1 MVSYT
6 VNKIQK
12 LAESNTV
19 LASISHDTKEEA
31 EACAHFCSKAFPYS
45 NISYEISENYHD

>member
-1 MVSYT
+1 MVKYT

-12 LAESNTV
+12 LAESNTI

-31 EACAHFCSKAFPYS
+31 EACARFFSKAFPHS
-45 NISYEISENYHD
+45 NISYEVSEK